1 MRRVAAAAAA
11 CIAISAGAAESDSR
25 WYVQVDND
33 LVFNTDRGYSSG
45 LRIAR
50 VAGSGELQ
58 VEWGLLHEIYS
69 PEGKYWSPGV
79 DDRAP
84 TARLLLY
91 GARHRFTPR
100 YFETLELAA
109 GVRGPAAQGERLTSF
124 VHKFVD
130 AAEVDWSREEGDQ
143 VDVQLAAVRS
153 HKVGGF
159 RLHYGA
165 VAGSEQGFAHGAVEW
180 RVGEGAALDAL
191 SPLLRYAAT
200 PPPPTTAPAGWAFFV
215 GAGAR
220 AVAWNDMI
228 DRNYDAFGP
237 EIEPKR
243 VVGRAAAGLAWVGP
257 WGAVTFAIGAESR
270 EFDAQRRSQGFGSL
284 TAYFCF

>member
-1 MRRVAAAAAA
+1 MKRIAAVLVAFAATF
-11 CIAISAGAAESDSR
+11 AGAADSDAR

-33 LVFNTDRGYSSG
+33 LVFNTDRWYSSG
-45 LRIAR
+45 LRVAR

-84 TARLLLY
+84 TARLLFY
-91 GARHRFTPR
+91 GARHRSTAG
-100 YFETLELAA
+100 YVETLELAA
-109 GVRGPAAQGERLTSF
+109 GVRGPAAQGESLTEF

-130 AAEVDWSREEGDQ
+130 AAEVDWSRQEGDQ
-143 VDVQLAAVRS
+143 FDIQVAAVRS
-153 HKVGGF
+153 HRLGDF
-159 RLHYGA
+159 HLHYGA

-180 RVGEGAALDAL
+180 RIGEGAALVAL
-191 SPLLRYAAT
+191 SPLFRYAAT
-200 PPPPTTAPAGWAFFV
+200 PPPPATAPSGWALFV

-220 AVAWNDMI
+220 AVGWNDMV

-237 EIEPKR
+237 ELDPKR
-243 VVGRAAAGLAWVGP
+243 VVGRVGAGVAWVGS
-257 WGAVTFAIGAESR
+257 WGAVTFAIATESR

-284 TAYFCF
+284 TAHLHF